1 MISFKEN
8 VKFLEWICSSFA
20 YSSFSLFQFRFFLS
34 LSMNLQSVYL
44 HSKNIPTHKHI
55 DRQKDRQIERI
66 INGTMERQADGQTG
80 RLTEMQMDRYVDG

>member
-1 MISFKEN
+1 
-8 VKFLEWICSSFA
+8 
-20 YSSFSLFQFRFFLS
+20 
-34 LSMNLQSVYL
+34 MNLQSVYL